1 MLNWARLQRQ
11 RGNLPEVE
19 SHNAL
24 AHPLFTELGAMQEL
38 ERIEREWG
46 E

>member
-1 MLNWARLQRQ
+1 VKRSPELHRQ
-11 RGNLPEVE
+11 RGNLLEAE
-19 SHNAL
+19 THYAL
-24 AHPLFTELGAMQEL
+24 AHQLYTELGAMKEL